1 MCVCVRAGA
10 RAAVPMEGADADN
23 DVVVPVEAD
32 INTVRARQTAA
43 ASRKLLW
50 SGVLVLPVVWCI
62 NIALHRRA
70 TTAAK
75 CIASPAKLPSD
86 APLIRHVRR
95 HAISS
100 CPSSV
105 RSYLD
110 CLAGH
115 LLREPVVFLGTITH
129 HRHVIISATSINSI
143 L

>member
-1 MCVCVRAGA
+1 
-10 RAAVPMEGADADN
+10 MEGADADN

-75 CIASPAKLPSD
+75 YVTRSQVALAAFVAIWIAWLVTFYANLSSPWAQS
-86 APLIRHVRR
+86 LI
-95 HAISS
+95 I
-100 CPSSV
+100 
-105 RSYLD
+105 
-110 CLAGH
+110 
-115 LLREPVVFLGTITH
+115 GT
-129 HRHVIISATSINSI
+129 
-143 L
+143 